1 MKKEYQKDDLT
12 IVWKSDLCIHSAE
25 CIKRL
30 PRVYNPNG
38 RPWIKPEN
46 ASVEDLKTQINA
58 CPSGALSYYMKNEE
72 KAAMENTKAKIEVA
86 INGPLLVH
94 GDVTVKGKDGS
105 EITKSP
111 VTAFCRCG
119 ASANKPY
126 CDGSHKKIDFK
137 DE

>member
-30 PRVYNPNG
+30 PRVYKPRE

-46 ASVEDLKTQINA
+46 ASIEDLKTQINA
-58 CPSGALSYYMKNEE
+58 CPSGALSYYMKNED
-72 KAAMENTKAKIEVA
+72 KAAMGSSDAKIEVTV
-86 INGPLLVH
+86 NGPLLVH
-94 GDVTVKGKDGS
+94 GNVIVRGKDGT
-105 EITKSP
+105 EISKSP

-119 ASANKPY
+119 ASSNKPY
-126 CDGSHKKIDFK
+126 CDGTHKKIDFK

>member
-30 PRVYNPNG
+30 PRVYNPQG

-46 ASVEDLKTQINA
+46 ASIEELKTQINA
-58 CPSGALSYYMKNEE
+58 CPSGALSYYIKNEE
-72 KAAMENTKAKIEVA
+72 KTDKGNTNARIEVS
-86 INGPLLVH
+86 INGPLLIH
-94 GDVTVKGKDGS
+94 GEVLVKGKDGI
-105 EITKSP
+105 EIKKGPLS
-111 VTAFCRCG
+111 AFCRCG

-126 CDGSHKKIDFK
+126 CDGSHMRIDFK

>member
-1 MKKEYQKDDLT
+1 MNKEYQKDDLT

-46 ASVEDLKTQINA
+46 ASIEELKAQINA

-72 KAAMENTKAKIEVA
+72 KASTESTTTKIEVTA
-86 INGPLLVH
+86 NGPLLVH
-94 GDVTVKGKDGS
+94 GDLIVKGKDGS
-105 EITKSP
+105 EISKSQI
-111 VTAFCRCG
+111 TAFCRCG
-119 ASANKPY
+119 ASSNKPY
-126 CDGSHKKIDFK
+126 CDGTHKKIDFK